1 MSARN
6 TNNFSSLINSP
17 LKWALFTWTVILS
30 TGAHAQQLSYSEF
43 SARCDKKTIVM
54 NREGVKVAER
64 MDGFCEGFLQ
74 GSFSSLLQ
82 SKVVCLKENEWPAG
96 QFLLSLVAT
105 YRQEKPQAPLGEVIS
120 DSFKRYFSCG
130 S

>member
-1 MSARN
+1 MSAKN
-6 TNNFSSLINSP
+6 PYAFSKLIKSPVKLLLFAWTLVLSTDADAQQISYSDFSS
-17 LKWALFTWTVILS
+17 
-30 TGAHAQQLSYSEF
+30 
-43 SARCDKKTIVM
+43 RCDKKTIVM

-82 SKVVCLKENEWPAG
+82 SKVVCLKEQEWPAS
-96 QFLLSLVAT
+96 QFLLSLVTT

-120 DSFKRYFSCG
+120 DSFKRYFSCKA
-130 S
+130 